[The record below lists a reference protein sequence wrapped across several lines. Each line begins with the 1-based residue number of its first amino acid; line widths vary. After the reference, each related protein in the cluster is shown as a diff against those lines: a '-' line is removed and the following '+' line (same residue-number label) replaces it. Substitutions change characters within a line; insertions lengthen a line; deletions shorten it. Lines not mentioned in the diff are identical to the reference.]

1 MKVTKEILSSTQK
14 QLAKD
19 WVQEEKYFQARKEL
33 HFKPVLDLLEQHYDE
48 VLLDAN
54 GKIVKAGDVI
64 TNGTKRYWIETRSM
78 EFKKGEF
85 GMNPQVFVR
94 PLLKSGQ
101 IDASKNLVVISPVFL
116 KNYTVVEV
124 ENGN

>member
-1 MKVTKEILSSTQK
+1 MKVTKEVLTNTQK
-14 QLAKD
+14 QLAKE
-19 WVQEEKYFQARKEL
+19 WIQEEKYFQARKEL

-54 GKIVKAGDVI
+54 GKIVKAGAIV
-64 TNGTKRYWIETRSM
+64 TNGNKKYLVETRSM

-94 PLLKSGQ
+94 PLVKSGQ
-101 IDASKNLVVISPVFL
+101 VDASKNLVVISPIFL
-116 KNYTVVEV
+116 KNYTIVE
-124 ENGN
+124 GN